1 MECPLWTLVVALLTP
16 WQRGEFPARLTRW
29 TGEKT
34 YYRIGIMSKEN
45 VVTTS
50 EAKEA
55 KSGLRI
61 AQVMAAALAAVTAAL
76 LGSTLGVAGTVV
88 GAGVASVITTV
99 GGEVYLRSLQRTRQ
113 AALKARELATSG
125 IRRRGGTEVALA
137 DQPTVQL
144 RRPEEGPPPDDE
156 PGRLRKLRWPL
167 IIATSVVAFAVA
179 ILAIVGFE
187 SATGTQIGGGTG
199 AGIGKVF
206 GGSGNSTPTPSTTP
220 TTSTNDTQDSPT
232 PSTETTTETS
242 APPTTSTDSP
252 TTTPT
257 TPSTTAQ
264 QPSTSA
270 APPTS
275 QGAATTPTP

>member
-1 MECPLWTLVVALLTP
+1 
-16 WQRGEFPARLTRW
+16 
-29 TGEKT
+29 
-34 YYRIGIMSKEN
+34 MSKEN
-45 VVTTS
+45 VATS
-50 EAKEA
+50 EVNTAKEA

-99 GGEVYLRSLQRTRQ
+99 GGEIYLRSLQRTRQ
-113 AALKARELATSG
+113 AALKARQLAASG
-125 IRRRGGTEVALA
+125 IRRRGGTGSEVALA
-137 DQPTVQL
+137 EQPTVQL
-144 RRPEEGPPPDDE
+144 PRPEEGPPPEE

-199 AGIGKVF
+199 SSIGKIF
-206 GGSGNSTPTPSTTP
+206 GGGSGQTDKTPSTTP
-220 TTSTNDTQDSPT
+220 TSTDDTQDSPT
-232 PSTETTTETS
+232 NTPSSQTETS
-242 APPTTSTDSP
+242 TPPTTSSDSP

-257 TPSTTAQ
+257 TPSTTSQ
-264 QPSTSA
+264 QPTTSA

-275 QGAATTPTP
+275 QGAASTPAP